1 MRQLDSW
8 QLSGPLENRLRAWR
22 LTAAYVLACAIA
34 TTVSTSGATADDTKP
49 DKGPDC
55 VYVPTPHDVVE
66 KMLELAKVKKADV
79 IYDLG
84 CGDGRIVVQAAKKRG
99 CRGVG
104 FEIVPELAKQ
114 ARDNAREN
122 GVEKLVTIKEED
134 LFEADISEA
143 TVLPIYLLPTMLA
156 RLKPKL
162 AKLKPGTRIISH
174 DYRIE
179 GVEADK
185 VVKVTSKETGSE
197 CWLIVY
203 TLPFREAKDEAES
216 GNDKTP

>member
-1 MRQLDSW
+1 MPRLDAPQL
-8 QLSGPLENRLRAWR
+8 LSPMERCCRAPGF
-22 LTAAYVLACAIA
+22 AAACVLACALAIA
-34 TTVSTSGATADDTKP
+34 FPGSQVTADDTKP
-49 DKGPDC
+49 EKGPDC

-66 KMLELAKVKKADV
+66 KMLELAKVKKEDV

-104 FEIVPELAKQ
+104 YEIVAELAKQ

-143 TVLPIYLLPTMLA
+143 TVLPVYLLPAMLA
-156 RLKPKL
+156 KLKPKL

-203 TLPFREAKDEAES
+203 TLPFREAKEEAETGS
-216 GNDKTP
+216 NKTP